1 MEGQLSSSIHQL
13 NDLRNQL
20 DKVSLAR
27 TTAEHQAHELTA
39 LVDTLRAEAAAL
51 QQRMQGLV
59 DTGTAANRRNSELEQ
74 QLQRYINEKDDLAGV
89 LKEVDDAKGMIEASL
104 ASLES
109 DLDKSKKERD
119 AMSMK
124 CATLTADKTEL
135 EAELA
140 HQKESFQALTSER
153 GRILEE
159 AEDSINGLENKVK
172 EADARTKKIR
182 DEQLTLQET
191 CDKLTHKLRKS
202 GTIGGIEADTWLW
215 MWRDMTFFFPSFY
228 FNYHY

>member
-27 TTAEHQAHELTA
+27 TTAEHHAQELTT
-39 LVDTLRAEAAAL
+39 VVETLRGEMATL
-51 QQRMQGLV
+51 KQQMQGLV
-59 DTGTAANRRNSELEQ
+59 DTGTATNRRNSELEQ
-74 QLQRYINEKDDLAGV
+74 QLQRYINEKDDLTGV

-104 ASLES
+104 AALET
-109 DLDKSKKERD
+109 DLDKSKNERD
-119 AMSMK
+119 ALSMK

-140 HQKESFQALTSER
+140 RRKESFQALSSER
-153 GRILEE
+153 DRILEE
-159 AEDSINGLENKVK
+159 TDGRINDLENKVK

-191 CDKLTHKLRKS
+191 CDKLTDQLRKS
-202 GTIGGIEADTWLW
+202 GAIG
-215 MWRDMTFFFPSFY
+215 
-228 FNYHY
+228 